1 MPSTTVK
8 VTGNHTLRF
17 VWSQSSQSISGNYSN
32 VYWELYVDTD
42 ASGAIS
48 LGGSQSWSVTI
59 DGEEAGSG
67 ADSGGFSASSKKL
80 LGSGTHRV
88 YHNSDGTKTFSFSF
102 KKLFGFTWGGTYRGE
117 YSGSGSGTL
126 TTIPRKS
133 GLSVSDGTLGT
144 AQTITAD
151 RKASG
156 FTHTLQWSAGNK
168 SGIIATMSSATS
180 WNFTPPMDVANEI
193 PNASSI
199 TMTFTLE
206 TYSGSTSVGSVSKSV
221 TMSLPSTV
229 VPTVDFSMED
239 ITTYFAELGKYLQFN
254 SRLHI
259 LATAEG
265 AYGSTIISYK
275 VEVDGTVYTTAEV
288 TTGTLQTEGTSQVK
302 VTVIDSRNRTA
313 TATKTIEVQS
323 YNAPRITL
331 LTVHRC
337 NQDGMENQSGQ
348 YAKVTYSYSVSSSS
362 SGTPTLKYKKADDTN
377 YTSVSLPSGQSA
389 DNATYIFQA
398 DDGSAYDIEL
408 VISDSYGTASRRT
421 SVSTGYTIMH
431 FPANGR
437 GVTFGG
443 VATRSGFNCFMA
455 AHFYGGLKAD
465 IITLERGN
473 CDRLKESGNYFIGIY
488 GQNRPVATV
497 GFLSV
502 MGTSDGAYCVQVY
515 TTYNGQIFLRYLDNG
530 TWAAWCNILNYT

>member
-1 MPSTTVK
+1 MGEIALSSSKAWAGKIT
-8 VTGNHTLRF
+8 
-17 VWSQSSQSISGNYSN
+17 WSITEQSVSGNYSR
-32 VYWELYVDTD
+32 VYIYAGMWKTDGYPTSSNSYTSGTININGTSYSLTGYQQFKDEVCIFEDT
-42 ASGAIS
+42 
-48 LGGSQSWSVTI
+48 VTI
-59 DGEEAGSG
+59 
-67 ADSGGFSASSKKL
+67 
-80 LGSGTHRV
+80 
-88 YHNSDGTKTFSFSF
+88 YHNSDGSKSFNIS
-102 KKLFGFTWGGTYRGE
+102 LSCSGQSGTSL
-117 YSGSGSGTL
+117 SGVTLSGSGTVAL
-126 TTIPRKS
+126 TTIPRAS
-133 GLSVSDGTLGT
+133 GLSVSNGTLGT

-151 RKASG
+151 RKAST

-199 TMTFTLE
+199 TMVFTLE
-206 TYSGSTSVGSVSKSV
+206 TYNGNTSVGSVSKSV

-239 ITTYFAELGKYLQFN
+239 ITTYFAELGKYLQYN

-302 VTVIDSRNRTA
+302 VTVTDSRNRTA
-313 TATKTIEVQS
+313 TATKDIEVQS

-337 NQDGMENQSGQ
+337 NQDGTENQSGQ

-362 SGTPTLKYKKADDTN
+362 SGTPTLKYKKANDTN
-377 YTSVSLPSGQSA
+377 YTSISLPSGQSA

-465 IITLERGN
+465 IITMERGN

-488 GQNRPVATV
+488 GQNRPVASV

-502 MGTSDGAYCVQVY
+502 MGTADGAYCVQVY
-515 TTYNGQIFLRYLDNG
+515 TTYNGQIFLRYLDSG